1 MSSPPT
7 INMTDS
13 SIASSEGSPE
23 VGLYAFGVYGDFGV
37 TPIAI
42 WPSVMAEVVDEVIAE
57 VSTELMAEVAAW
69 MVALMAVEVVVF
81 GVIVFDETNHK
92 KKCE

>member
-7 INMTDS
+7 NNMTDS

-23 VGLYAFGVYGDFGV
+23 VGYGDFGV
-37 TPIAI
+37 TPNAI
-42 WPSVMAEVVDEVIAE
+42 WPGVMAGVVDEVIAE

-69 MVALMAVEVVVF
+69 MVA
-81 GVIVFDETNHK
+81 
-92 KKCE
+92 

>member
-23 VGLYAFGVYGDFGV
+23 YGVFGV

-42 WPSVMAEVVDEVIAE
+42 WPSVMAGVVDEVIAE

-69 MVALMAVEVVVF
+69 MVA
-81 GVIVFDETNHK
+81 
-92 KKCE
+92 